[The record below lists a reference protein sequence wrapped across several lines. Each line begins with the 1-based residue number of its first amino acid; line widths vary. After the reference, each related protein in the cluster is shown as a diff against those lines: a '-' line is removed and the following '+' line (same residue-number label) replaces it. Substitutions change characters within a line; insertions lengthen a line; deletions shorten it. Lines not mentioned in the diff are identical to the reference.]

1 MANERT
7 NTFKLGIFVLA
18 GTAVL
23 VLALYLLGS
32 KRNLFNRTLDV
43 TAEFKDVNGLRAG
56 SNVRY
61 AGIDVGTVVDIMIMS
76 DTQVVVEIIL
86 RRDMAEHIRMNAI
99 ATVASDGLMGNKL
112 LNIVPGEGDAGPLTD
127 GAVLATSAG
136 VDTDAMLRTLGTSND
151 NIVAIT
157 GDLRALASRLNSE
170 EGVLTLLTDT
180 LLVKDVR
187 SVVIDVRGAAANANE
202 ITQRAN
208 ALVRELQA
216 GKGALGALISDPAAE
231 QQVRQL
237 LGNLQHVSDSL
248 VLVSHQLAHFAGG
261 LNKEGGLGHTL
272 TGDTAVA
279 TDVKRVIANLDTS
292 AATLSEDLR
301 ALQRNWF
308 FRKYFKEKKKEE
320 EKAP

>member
-7 NTFKLGIFVLA
+7 NTFKLGLFVLA

-43 TAEFKDVNGLRAG
+43 SAEFKDVNGLRAG

-61 AGIDVGTVVDIMIMS
+61 AGIDVGTVVDIMIVS
-76 DTQVVVEIIL
+76 DTQVVVELMI
-86 RRDMAEHIRMNAI
+86 RRDMAEHIRTNAI
-99 ATVASDGLMGNKL
+99 AMVASDGLMGNKL
-112 LNIVPGEGDAGPLTD
+112 MNIVPGEGDGGPLTD
-127 GAVLATSAG
+127 DVVLATSAG
-136 VDTDAMLRTLGTSND
+136 VDTDAMLHTLGTSNE
-151 NIVAIT
+151 NLVAIT
-157 GDLRALASRLNSE
+157 GDLRELASRLNSE
-170 EGVLTLLTDT
+170 QGVLTMLTDT

-187 SVVIDVRGAAANANE
+187 SVVRDIRGAATNANE

-208 ALVRELQA
+208 ALVRDLQA
-216 GKGALGALISDPAAE
+216 GKGALGVLIGDPAAE
-231 QQVRQL
+231 QQVRL
-237 LGNLQHVSDSL
+237 VLGDLQHLSDSL
-248 VLVSHQLAHFAGG
+248 VLVSHQLARFAEG

-279 TDVKRVIANLDTS
+279 TSVERVIANLDTS

-308 FRKYFKEKKKEE
+308 FRKYFKEKAK